1 MSEDTPVLDTLADIT
16 EVSVVRGSLDPR
28 EHMLAR
34 LAALVAVDAPAMSYL
49 LNVGVAAEEGVTAE
63 DVQGVL
69 IAVAPIVGTPRI
81 VSAAQ
86 NISDALGF
94 VVTIAEA
101 EAEAEAES
109 ADEDAPA
116 TV

>member
-16 EVSVVRGSLDPR
+16 EVSVVRGSLGPR

-49 LNVGVAAEEGVTAE
+49 LNIGVAADEGVTAE

-69 IAVAPIVGTPRI
+69 VAVAPIVGTPRV

-86 NISDALGF
+86 NISEALGF
-94 VVTIAEA
+94 VVAVAEA
-101 EAEAEAES
+101 EAEL